1 MLLLMLDMTIRH
13 SSYKIPKDFVV
24 PSDSLEQRRFGRRTK
39 CIIIA
44 AVDAVAKRGS
54 VGEGG

>member
-1 MLLLMLDMTIRH
+1 MDFKIQYVIV
-13 SSYKIPKDFVV
+13 YKKC
-24 PSDSLEQRRFGRRTK
+24 SDSLEQRRFGRRTK